1 MNWLGANQECEA
13 VGGYIPFPK
22 TIEEG
27 IHLRKQIQHHILG
40 SSNSSQ
46 ENLMFLGNPVSMVAV
61 QLDPIHL
68 TGLKD

>member
-1 MNWLGANQECEA
+1 MNWLAANQDCKA

-27 IHLRKQIQHHILG
+27 IHLLKQIQHHILF

-46 ENLMFLGNPVSMVAV
+46 QSLMFLGNPVSIMAV
-61 QLDPIHL
+61 QLDLHI
-68 TGLKD
+68 